1 MKNFSRTGKILFSY
15 GAIQMFWGLV
25 MLNVNLF
32 EHTSETI
39 KYIILITGIVF
50 CIISNFL
57 KNIKVILIRNFML
70 TYRKQNLYF
79 MQCFASCC
87 TIHRWIPYSRV
98 NSFYTYNLRI
108 RTYKLHP
115 SSFTTYGAKK
125 DLNAS
130 IPR

>member
-50 CIISNFL
+50 VLYPTFL

-70 TYRKQNLYF
+70 TYRKQKPVFYAMFRFLLY
-79 MQCFASCC
+79 
-87 TIHRWIPYSRV
+87 YS
-98 NSFYTYNLRI
+98 SLDSLF
-108 RTYKLHP
+108 
-115 SSFTTYGAKK
+115 
-125 DLNAS
+125 
-130 IPR
+130 